1 MWTCTQCG
9 SKVEQLDVS
18 IETDANEGCYFECP
32 ACKAHNPLLSVG
44 GNGPDD
50 ALELIQSPLAAR
62 EKGP

>member
-9 SKVEQLDVS
+9 CKVDQHDAP
-18 IETDANEGCYFECP
+18 IETDAHEGCYFECP
-32 ACKAHNPLLSVG
+32 ACKAHNALLSVG

-50 ALELIQSPLAAR
+50 AIELVQPPSAAR